1 MRYIGDS
8 DELED
13 VQLPCLDVLPEPM
26 IKSLPQFML
35 DVLLESVPLTATE
48 VLQVLGFWFYKQYG
62 SVAWDMTIQVLSEL
76 SSVADSEK
84 ISIPSVAREAH

>member
-1 MRYIGDS
+1 MRYVCNS

-35 DVLLESVPLTATE
+35 DVLPESVPLTTTE
-48 VLQVLGFWFYKQYG
+48 VLQVIGFWFYKQYG
-62 SVAWDMTIQVLSEL
+62 
-76 SSVADSEK
+76 
-84 ISIPSVAREAH
+84 